1 MGVDSLG
8 DDMNPAV
15 IIPTFHVTTARGGR
29 GNADSIYDH
38 PTPLNSPGTLARCL
52 ESLQQVKGLGQV
64 IITVSHNEAVEK
76 VKSIVDQ
83 FPQMHTLVIS
93 ESEAQLVQHRLEQ
106 LGFGDTS
113 EKIGVTG
120 YSAVRNFGI
129 IVATVLGFDSV
140 VFVDDDEII
149 DDPEFLSKAMY
160 GLGKLTKREIPILA
174 KSGYYL
180 NAKGTYLSLS
190 QNKWYNHFWEQ
201 GSAFNEWISKAMSG
215 PRLSRSNHVCGGCLA
230 LHKQA
235 YMRVCFDPWVV
246 RGEDLDYLLNLRMYG
261 SDVWF
266 DNQWYLHHL
275 PPQERHEGRRF
286 RRDIYRWVYEYYKIE
301 FSQSQIDLLQIKP
314 SSLEPYPGP
323 FLERG
328 LEKRIKKTALLRSLA
343 RPDKAAYRKAA
354 TAATNQALIYAQDN
368 CNKYFDFQRVWV
380 QIMAQIENDTVLQQ
394 ALIQAA
400 LVRETGGEI
409 EVYTPQQNVDPGL
422 TSEIHLNLAE
432 EE

>member
-1 MGVDSLG
+1 
-8 DDMNPAV
+8 MNPAV
-15 IIPTFHVTTARGGR
+15 IIPTFHQAA
-29 GNADSIYDH
+29 ADGDKPLAESIYDH
-38 PTPLNSPGTLARCL
+38 PTPLDSPGTLARCL
-52 ESLQQVKGLGQV
+52 DSLQKVHGLGQV

-76 VKSIVDQ
+76 VKAIVDQ

-93 ESEAQLVQHRLEQ
+93 ESEAELIQQRLEQ

-113 EKIGVTG
+113 EKIGVRG
-120 YSAVRNFGI
+120 YSAVRNLGI
-129 IVATVLGFDSV
+129 VVSNILGFDAV
-140 VFVDDDEII
+140 VFLDDDEVIE
-149 DDPEFLSKAMY
+149 DPEFLAKAMY
-160 GLGKLTKREIPILA
+160 GLGKLTRREIPILA

-180 NAKGTYLSLS
+180 NAKGSFLSMS
-190 QNKWYNHFWEQ
+190 QNKWYNRYWQQ
-201 GSAFNEWISKAMSG
+201 GSAFNDWIMKAMAG

-235 YMRVCFDPWVV
+235 YMRVCFDPWIP
-246 RGEDLDYLLNLRMYG
+246 RGEDMDYLLNLRMYG

-266 DNQWYLHHL
+266 DNQWYLLHL
-275 PPQERHEGRRF
+275 PPQERHEGHRF
-286 RRDIYRWVYEYYKIE
+286 RKDIFRWVYEYYKIE

-328 LEKRIKKTALLRSLA
+328 LEKRIKRTALLRSLA

-354 TAATNQALIYAQDN
+354 GVATSEAVMYAQKYCD
-368 CNKYFDFQRVWV
+368 KYFDFQRVWV
-380 QIMAQIENDTVLQQ
+380 QIMAQTENDTVLQQ

-400 LVRETGGEI
+400 LAREAGEEI
-409 EVYTPQQNVDPGL
+409 EVSVPNSGL
-422 TSEIHLNLAE
+422 DAGMTGEIHLNLAE